1 MRMHNP
7 PHPGEVVGEYLG
19 ERSVSAAAAHLG
31 IARVTL
37 SRLLN
42 KKAGISADMALR
54 LAEAL
59 GTSPELWM
67 NLQVQYDLA
76 RAAKT
81 RRKKIQPL
89 HSAAQLT

>member
-1 MRMHNP
+1 MYAMHMHNP
-7 PHPGEVVGEYLG
+7 PHPGEVLAEYLS
-19 ERSVSAAAAHLG
+19 ERSVSGAAAHLG

-37 SRLLN
+37 SRLMN
-42 KKAGISADMALR
+42 GRAGISADMALR

-81 RRKKIQPL
+81 RRRKIQPL
-89 HSAAQLT
+89 HRAA

>member
-1 MRMHNP
+1 MHNP
-7 PHPGEVVGEYLG
+7 PHPGEIVLEYLG
-19 ERSVSAAAAHLG
+19 GRSVSDAAKHLG

-42 KKAGISADMALR
+42 RRAGISADMALR

-76 RAAKT
+76 RAAKG
-81 RRKKIQPL
+81 RRRKIQPL
-89 HSAAQLT
+89 HRAD